1 MSTLRCILA
10 FTWAHC
16 WNTTFSN
23 SAWERIKEKSGSS
36 LCTKFPI
43 LSHCTF
49 PPSLSPSPLCI
60 SYFHQILR
68 QRLCDFL
75 ILVPLLSLS
84 FLSVSETKVSV
95 TFPGFVCVSLPPY
108 LSSLCSAALDSSDI
122 CLSQCCHWVPC
133 SGPASRCICRLS
145 ASNTKQPALISS
157 SLTFYAVAVT
167 VTKPE
172 DPYEIVYCVYNS

>member
-1 MSTLRCILA
+1 MSTQRCIPA

-36 LCTKFPI
+36 LCTKFPHP
-43 LSHCTF
+43 LALHF
-49 PPSLSPSPLCI
+49 PSLPLLSV

-122 CLSQCCHWVPC
+122 CLSQCCHRVPC

-145 ASNTKQPALISS
+145 VSNTKQPALLSS
-157 SLTFYAVAVT
+157 SLTFYAVAKT
-167 VTKPE
+167 VTKPD
-172 DPYEIVYCVYNS
+172 DPCEVVYCV